1 MHYIIIILLMARMK
15 VEKYH
20 SMLRGIR
27 LLIMQIK
34 RYMPDGKQR
43 VIQLTIMPIMVAA
56 PWHQIQYLLEEK

>member
-20 SMLRGIR
+20 SMLRGIH